1 MYPQISQA
9 QGLSSSLFK
18 ATLLLSSTLFLTA
31 CVAPKNISSQG
42 NTQTSEPVKTGPE
55 YVEGLGY
62 KFEWESH
69 NSAVFTSPAEV
80 KIKALKIC
88 TDKGFT
94 TTYMSS
100 ISFDE
105 QTATGYFNCRGSGGN

>member
-1 MYPQISQA
+1 MYSQISQA
-9 QGLSSSLFK
+9 KGSSSSLFK
-18 ATLLLSSTLFLTA
+18 AALLLSSALFFTA
-31 CVAPKNISSQG
+31 CVAPQNISSQG
-42 NTQTSEPVKTGPE
+42 STQTNAPVKTGAE

-62 KFEWESH
+62 KFVWESN

-80 KIKALKIC
+80 KAKALKIC
-88 TDKGFT
+88 MDIGAT